1 MNVKLTSSIA
11 GDRFSFRPS
20 QVIACSDRQAAQLIA
35 HGVAVKADNGAPV
48 EGRLPDRPPTPRK
61 GGAPKETAALGVPE
75 TPEPD
80 NGPAKCKGMTTL
92 GHPCKRAPSAGS
104 DYCAKHQS
112 G

>member
-1 MNVKLTSSIA
+1 MNVKLTSAIA

-20 QVIACSDRQAAQLIA
+20 QVIACSDRAAKRLID
-35 HGVAVKADNGAPV
+35 HDVAVKADEEARV
-48 EGRLPDRPPTPRK
+48 EGRLPDRPPAPRK
-61 GGAPKETAALGVPE
+61 RAARKETAALGVPE
-75 TPEPD
+75 TPEKD
-80 NGPAKCKGMTTL
+80 NGPAKCKGLTTL